1 MKELIHISTHNYS
14 DSMLGNWPDLYG
26 FEWISEYGCFWI
38 SMSLIRIFGFCLVS
52 HFFFHFI
59 IVSFQKTRSRTN
71 ASATYPED
79 GGGVTTVRRNYQMA
93 YIPSGFWSRLITR
106 LIVSVQRW
114 RAIEHINEES
124 YSLVYWREGIGVVYE
139 GGHFQVESY
148 QELVK
153 YSLLLHRC
161 LECRKIYVFSFVFFV
176 WLLLFLFLFICLLVF
191 LVFWAIRG

>member
-1 MKELIHISTHNYS
+1 MT
-14 DSMLGNWPDLYG
+14 
-26 FEWISEYGCFWI
+26 
-38 SMSLIRIFGFCLVS
+38 LIRIFGFCLFS

-114 RAIEHINEES
+114 RAIEHIKEES

-161 LECRKIYVFSFVFFV
+161 LECRNIYVFSFVFFV
-176 WLLLFLFLFICLLVF
+176 WLLLFLFLFVCLLVF

>member
-14 DSMLGNWPDLYG
+14 DSMVGNSFY
-26 FEWISEYGCFWI
+26 YCFF
-38 SMSLIRIFGFCLVS
+38 SKQS
-52 HFFFHFI
+52 
-59 IVSFQKTRSRTN
+59 RSRTN
-71 ASATYPED
+71 ASATCPED

-114 RAIEHINEES
+114 RAIEHIKEES

-161 LECRKIYVFSFVFFV
+161 LECRKIYVFSFGFFV
-176 WLLLFLFLFICLLVF
+176 WLLLFLFLFVCLLFFFGF
-191 LVFWAIRG
+191 LGNTRLKFS

>member
-1 MKELIHISTHNYS
+1 MT
-14 DSMLGNWPDLYG
+14 
-26 FEWISEYGCFWI
+26 
-38 SMSLIRIFGFCLVS
+38 LIRIFGFCQVS
-52 HFFFHFI
+52 HFLFHFI

-79 GGGVTTVRRNYQMA
+79 DGGVTTVRRNYQMA

-114 RAIEHINEES
+114 RAIEHIKEES

-161 LECRKIYVFSFVFFV
+161 LECRNIYVFSFVFFLCGCCCFYFCSFV
-176 WLLLFLFLFICLLVF
+176 CWFFWFSGQYEAKVF
-191 LVFWAIRG
+191 LVFAQVGSNLFKGQ